1 MGTSARFVTGSVVL
15 VNWPFADLSGS
26 KIRPAIVVAGIGDDN
41 YILCQVTS
49 QSYHE
54 AAIYL
59 QESDFD
65 SGSLRKKSYILYTQL
80 FTADSSVVMREVG
93 RLSSSL
99 CEKIIS
105 QTKDVLDESLKARLR
120 GK

>member
-1 MGTSARFVTGSVVL
+1 LGTSERFVTGSVVL

-54 AAIYL
+54 AAIDL

-80 FTADSSVVMREVG
+80 FTADGSVIIKEVG
-93 RLSSSL
+93 RLSGRL
-99 CEKIIS
+99 CERIIS
-105 QTKDVLDESLKARLR
+105 RMKEVLDDSLIARLR
-120 GK
+120 G